1 MPTKKRARQQT
12 KYIFVTGGVLSGL
25 GKGITAA
32 SIGNLLVRQGLKVFM
47 QKFDQYLN
55 VDAGTLNP
63 NEHGEVFVTDD
74 GAEAD
79 LDLGHYERFIDVNL
93 TKASSVMSGQIYAQ
107 LLEKERRGDYL
118 GKTVQFIAHLVPLV
132 CEHIEAAA
140 QEQQTEV
147 LITEIGGTV
156 GDYEG
161 LLFIEAARQMT
172 LRAGRENVMYVH
184 VGFLPYLEVT
194 QEVKSKPL
202 QNSIDDL
209 RGFGI
214 QPDLVMARCD
224 HHVPVSALKKI
235 ALFGGLAEESVVPLE
250 TVDSVY
256 EVPLIL
262 EKYRVDQL
270 VMKRL
275 GLPKKQPADRS
286 WSKLVDQIKAV
297 QRKGAR
303 AAVTV
308 ALVGKYME
316 MKDTYISV
324 TEALKAAGWRE
335 GVGVKEVWIEAEHL
349 EKAGIRGLAPFFK
362 GVDAVVVP
370 GGFGTRGV
378 EGIILA
384 ADYCRR
390 HRIPYLG
397 LCYGMQLAVIAHAR
411 ALGLSGAHTT
421 EVDGQTPYPVID
433 ILPDQDL
440 KKLGGTMRLGAYP
453 AHLEKDTQIAALYQE
468 LRPDEVKLAGARVA
482 ISERHRHRYEVNPL
496 YHERLNQRGLRFAG
510 LSPDGTLV
518 EFIEYDKQTHPYFV
532 GTQAHPELRSRPNRP
547 HPLFVGLIRAA
558 K

>member
-1 MPTKKRARQQT
+1 MAQRTHT

-32 SIGNLLVRQGLKVFM
+32 SIGNILMRRGLSVFM

-93 TKASSVMSGQIYAQ
+93 TRASSVMSGQIYAQ
-107 LLEKERRGDYL
+107 LLEKERKGEYL

-132 CEHIEAAA
+132 CDHVLQAAK
-140 QEQQTEV
+140 EQKPDV

-161 LLFIEAARQMT
+161 LLFIEAARQMQ
-172 LRAGRENVMYVH
+172 LIVGRENVMFVH

-194 QEVKSKPL
+194 EEVKSKPL

-224 HHVPVSALKKI
+224 HPVPKSALQKI
-235 ALFGGLAEESVVPLE
+235 ALFGGLPPEAVVPLE
-250 TVDSVY
+250 TVSSVY
-256 EVPLIL
+256 KVPLIL
-262 EKYRVDQL
+262 EHYKVDMQ

-275 GLPKKQPADRS
+275 NLAPKRRRRDDWPALVTTIERVAEYGPKKT
-286 WSKLVDQIKAV
+286 
-297 QRKGAR
+297 
-303 AAVTV
+303 VTV
-308 ALVGKYME
+308 GLVGKYME
-316 MKDTYISV
+316 MKDTYMSV
-324 TEALKAAGWRE
+324 TEALKAAGWHE
-335 GVGVKEVWIEAEHL
+335 DVKINEVWIEAEDL
-349 EKAGIRGLAPFFK
+349 EKAGSK
-362 GVDAVVVP
+362 GVAKLLSGIDAMVVP

-384 ADYCRR
+384 ADYARR
-390 HRIPYLG
+390 KKIPYLG
-397 LCYGMQLAVIAHAR
+397 LCYGMQLAVIAWAR
-411 ALGLSGAHTT
+411 YVANLTDAHTT
-421 EVDGQTPYPVID
+421 EVNADTPHPVIA

-440 KKLGGTMRLGAYP
+440 KRLGGTMRLGAYP
-453 AHLEKDTQIAALYQE
+453 AVLDAHTTIAKLYTE
-468 LRPDEVKLAGARVA
+468 LRPTEIKHVHGSVEVA
-482 ISERHRHRYEVNPL
+482 ERHRHRYEVNPE
-496 YHERLNQRGLRFAG
+496 YHTQLAIKGLQFAG
-510 LSPDGTLV
+510 MSPDGTLV
-518 EFIEYDKQTHPYFV
+518 EFIEVDQAVHPYYV

-558 K
+558 KR

>member
-1 MPTKKRARQQT
+1 MAT

-32 SIGNLLVRQGLKVFM
+32 SIGNILVRRGYKVFM

-79 LDLGHYERFIDVNL
+79 LDLGHYERFIDTNM

-140 QEQQTEV
+140 KEQHPDV

-161 LLFIEAARQMT
+161 LLFIEAARQMV

-194 QEVKSKPL
+194 EEVKSKPL

-209 RGFGI
+209 RRFGI

-224 HHVPVSALKKI
+224 HHVPAGALKKV
-235 ALFGGLAEESVVPLE
+235 ALFGGLPEEAVVPLE
-250 TVDSVY
+250 TVSSVY
-256 EVPLIL
+256 EVPLVL
-262 EKYRVDQL
+262 ERYKVDQQ

-275 GLPKKQPADRS
+275 GLPRKKAIDRS
-286 WSKLVDQIKAV
+286 WEQLVARIKAV
-297 QRKGAR
+297 RSKGPKET
-303 AAVTV
+303 VTV

-316 MKDTYISV
+316 MKDTYMSV
-324 TEALKAAGWRE
+324 TESIKAAGWHE
-335 GVGVKEVWIEAEHL
+335 SVKINEVWIEAEEI
-349 EKAGIRGLAPFFK
+349 EKAGAKGLAKLFK
-362 GVDAVVVP
+362 DVDAVVVP

-378 EGIILA
+378 EGIIMA

-390 HRIPYLG
+390 LKIPYLG
-397 LCYGMQLAVIAHAR
+397 LCYGMQLAVVAHAR
-411 ALGLSGAHTT
+411 AVGLTKANTT
-421 EVDGQTPYPVID
+421 EVDKDTPHPVID

-440 KKLGGTMRLGAYP
+440 KKLGGTMRLGAYT
-453 AHLEKDTQIAALYQE
+453 ADLAADTQIARLYQE
-468 LRPDEVKLAGARVA
+468 LRPKEAKKSGDKVEV
-482 ISERHRHRYEVNPL
+482 SERHRHRYEVNPE
-496 YHERLNQRGLRFAG
+496 YHARLATQGLRFAG

-518 EFIEYDKQTHPYFV
+518 EFIEYDAKTHPYFV
-532 GTQAHPELRSRPNRP
+532 GTQAHPELKSRPNRP

-558 K
+558 KKK

>member
-1 MPTKKRARQQT
+1 MSSSKRAPT

-32 SIGNLLVRQGLKVFM
+32 SIGNILVRRGLSVFM

-93 TKASSVMSGQIYAQ
+93 TRASSVMSGQIYAQ
-107 LLEKERRGDYL
+107 LLEKERKGEFL

-132 CEHIEAAA
+132 CDHVIEAAH
-140 QEQQTEV
+140 QQPTDV
-147 LITEIGGTV
+147 MITEIGGTV

-161 LLFIEAARQMT
+161 LLFIEAARQMQ
-172 LRAGRENVMYVH
+172 LRVGRENVMYVH

-194 QEVKSKPL
+194 EEVKSKPL

-209 RGFGI
+209 RRFGI

-235 ALFGGLAEESVVPLE
+235 ALFGGLPEEAVVPLE
-250 TVDSVY
+250 TVSSVY
-256 EVPLIL
+256 KVPLVL
-262 EKYRVDQL
+262 EKYKVDQQ
-270 VMKRL
+270 VIKRL
-275 GLPKKQPADRS
+275 NLTTKRRRGDDWPALVRKIEQVATYGSKKT
-286 WSKLVDQIKAV
+286 
-297 QRKGAR
+297 
-303 AAVTV
+303 VTV
-308 ALVGKYME
+308 GLVGKYME

-324 TEALKAAGWRE
+324 TESLKAAGWHE
-335 GVGVKEVWIEAEHL
+335 DVKVNEVWIEAEDC
-349 EKAGIRGLAPFFK
+349 EKVGTRGLAKLFK
-362 GVDAVVVP
+362 GVDAMVVP

-384 ADYCRR
+384 ADYARR
-390 HRIPYLG
+390 KKIPYLG
-397 LCYGMQLAVIAHAR
+397 LCYGMQLAVIAWAR
-411 ALGLSGAHTT
+411 YVAQLDDAHTT
-421 EVDGQTPYPVID
+421 EVNPETPHPVIA

-440 KKLGGTMRLGAYP
+440 KQLGGTMRLGSYP
-453 AHLEKDTQIAALYQE
+453 AILDERTQIARLYQE
-468 LRPDEVKLAGARVA
+468 LRPHEAKKVKNGIEVA
-482 ISERHRHRYEVNPL
+482 ERHRHRYEVNPE
-496 YHERLNQRGLRFAG
+496 YHARLTGKGLQFAG
-510 LSPDGTLV
+510 MSPDGTLV
-518 EFIEYDKQTHPYFV
+518 EFIELDSKLHPYFV

-547 HPLFVGLIRAA
+547 HPLFVGLVRAA
-558 K
+558 KK